1 MHICVI
7 GAGVVG
13 VTTAWFLANRGWQV
27 TLVDACQDTAQV
39 ASHANGGQLSYSY
52 VAPLA
57 GPGVLP
63 NVPGWLLRQDSPLRM
78 IPRLDPQQWRWSL
91 AFLRACN
98 AEAARVATAQLLGL
112 SYLSRQALEDLLA
125 QTAIEFG
132 HARNG
137 KMILYR
143 DPGLLDK
150 AQALVHYQS
159 QFGAEQ
165 QVLTADACVALEPAL
180 APIRHQLAGAIYTPS
195 EESGDCRMFTEA
207 LFTRLAQHPR
217 VTLRMDTPIQ
227 ALQAQDGHIRHLH
240 CRDGEPIAADHF
252 VVAAGMGSQ
261 ALLRPLG
268 INPMLYPLKGYSLSI
283 PCDAGQPAPSINITD
298 YERRTVYAKL
308 NDTLRVAAM
317 VGIGIKGNHVEPGR
331 LALLKRQVHELL
343 PRLDLGAAL
352 AWAGNRPSTPDGKPV
367 IGAAPK
373 LRNLWLNT
381 GHGALGFT
389 LACGSAHLVAQLIA
403 GETPAIDL
411 QPFGLR

>member
-63 NVPGWLLRQDSPLRM
+63 NVPKWLLSKDSPLRM

-98 AEAARVATAQLLGL
+98 AKAAHASTAQLLGL
-112 SYLSRQALEDLLA
+112 SYLSRQALEELLA
-125 QTAIEFG
+125 RTPIDFG

-143 DPGLLDK
+143 NAALLDK
-150 AQALVHYQS
+150 ARELVTYQS
-159 QFGAEQ
+159 QFGTDQ
-165 QVLTADACVALEPAL
+165 QILSADACVALEPAL
-180 APIRHQLAGAIYTPS
+180 APIRSQLAGAVYTPS
-195 EESGDCRMFTEA
+195 EESGDCLLFTQA
-207 LFTRLAQHPR
+207 LFKQLQNHSR
-217 VTLRMDTPIQ
+217 VTLRMGAPVLK
-227 ALQAQDGHIRHLH
+227 LQARTGQIESVQ
-240 CRDGEPIAADHF
+240 CRDAEPIKADHF
-252 VVAAGMGSQ
+252 IVAAGMGSQ

-268 INPMLYPLKGYSLSI
+268 INPMLYPLKGYSLSV
-283 PCDAGQPAPSINITD
+283 PCTTGPATPDINITD

-317 VGIGIKGNHVEPGR
+317 VGIGIKGNHVEAGR

-343 PRLDLGAAL
+343 PGLDLTQAQ

-367 IGAAPK
+367 IGPAPG

-389 LACGSAHLVAQLIA
+389 LACGSAQLVTQLIA
-403 GETPAIDL
+403 EEAPQIDVRA
-411 QPFGLR
+411 FGLR